1 MSYFEFLQEKQV
13 VMDDWKI
20 KGDFDEYIEGIV
32 LGNRLRKALL
42 WEESEYY
49 AELQEDR
56 IQNEFIFKLFQMVVI
71 GGSINQYDDDAKIYL
86 DVLKGI
92 YKDLVTV
99 AKDPETGE
107 IRVHSHVFMI
117 ESIDGLDRLFP
128 IPGHP

>member
-1 MSYFEFLQEKQV
+1 
-13 VMDDWKI
+13 MDDWKI
-20 KGDFDEYIEGIV
+20 KGDFDEYVEGIV

-107 IRVHSHVFMI
+107 IRVHSHVFMV